1 VAETEDALSVDEP
14 ASVDKAAAV
23 TKVGV
28 MVQVGSGHLW
38 DGGIEQ
44 DAVMVLVVGMGTTV

>member
-1 VAETEDALSVDEP
+1 
-14 ASVDKAAAV
+14 V

-38 DGGIEQ
+38 DGGMEQ
-44 DAVMVLVVGMGTTV
+44 AAVLVLVVGTGMTV